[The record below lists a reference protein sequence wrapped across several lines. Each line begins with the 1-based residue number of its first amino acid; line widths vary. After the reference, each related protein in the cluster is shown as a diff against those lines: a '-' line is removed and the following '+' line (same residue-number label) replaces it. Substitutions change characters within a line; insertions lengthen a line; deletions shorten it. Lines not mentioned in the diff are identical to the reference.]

1 MWRFYLLF
9 ILLLNISVSAQAQ
22 TDFGIKGGLSL
33 TFFNQDQGIFGDNQD
48 LAVEYFGGVFLD
60 IPIDNGFHIQPEL
73 LYKGIGDFE
82 FLNLPLYLKYD
93 VENNFHILAGPS
105 LNYFFNFF
113 NNKFRVRADISI
125 AYDITDDLDIN
136 LKYTIGFEE
145 ISPDILFI
153 GLGYRL

>member
-33 TFFNQDQGIFGDNQD
+33 TFFNQDSGIFGDNQD

-60 IPIDNGFHIQPEL
+60 IPIDNGFYIQPEL